1 MKRLIFCLLMA
12 FVAIVPSN
20 MQAQIFDPVKWA
32 FSIQEVNEIEFDL
45 VATATVDPTY
55 HIYSTQMP
63 DMGPLPT
70 AFEFEPSND
79 FEVVGGARDLS
90 EGETFFDKEFGDHGV
105 EYVRFEGTVAFAQ
118 RLKKL
123 TDQPFKVVGTIYG
136 QACHTGG
143 CVPVSDEFEIDV
155 KGADGSVVAS
165 IPTPV
170 VVSEVD
176 SAQTDSVVATER
188 NSTVQTAAYDIEN
201 FTSEGAEST
210 DTSLWGMLLSAILWG
225 LAALLTPCVFP
236 MVPMTVSFFMHG
248 DGESKKEGR
257 FKAFMYFLFIVLLY
271 TLPIAI
277 IILVTYFIGGEGV
290 TAGIFNW
297 LATNWIPNLIFF
309 LVFMIFAASFFG
321 AFEITLGSGLIN
333 KSDSKQGNKNLAGI
347 FFMALTLVLV
357 SFSCTGP
364 IVGTVLIQSTQGA
377 IWTPIICMFAFSVA
391 FALPFALFAMFPNL
405 LQKLPKSGG
414 WMNSVKVV
422 LGFVEV
428 ALGFKFLMTADQAY
442 GWGLLDREVYLGI
455 WIVCFTLLGF
465 YLLGKIRFK
474 GEKEVKELGVF
485 RLILIIV
492 DFTFVIYMIPGMW
505 GAPLKGLSG
514 YLPPQQT
521 LDFNLDR
528 TIKYVESQLPS
539 QTCDDPKYGDVLEL
553 PLDLNGYFD
562 YEQAMSC
569 GRAQNKPVFVD
580 FTGHGCNNCREMENS
595 VWSDP
600 EVLKMLRDEY
610 VVVALYVDDKTA
622 LKEEDWWT
630 SPKNGKVKTTIGT
643 KNIDF
648 QETRFNANAQPY
660 YVLLDNDGDMLM
672 IPRSYS
678 KDKAAFRTFLK
689 KGLDNYQNGR
699 KYFPENYQ

>member
-1 MKRLIFCLLMA
+1 MKKLLLALMMA
-12 FVAIVPSN
+12 FIAVMPLK
-20 MQAQIFDPVKWA
+20 MQAQGQMLDPVKWA
-32 FSIQEVNEIEFDL
+32 FSIQEVNDKEFDL
-45 VATATVDPTY
+45 IATATVDPSF
-55 HIYSTQMP
+55 HIYSTKMP
-63 DMGPLPT
+63 DLGPKAT
-70 AFEFEPSND
+70 EFEFEPSND
-79 FEVVGGARDLS
+79 FEVVGEARDVN
-90 EGETFFDKEFGDHGV
+90 EGEKYYDDIFDV
-105 EYVRFEGTVAFAQ
+105 EYVQFKGSAAYAQ

-123 TDQPFKVVGTIYG
+123 TDAPFMVVGTIMG
-136 QACHTGG
+136 QACKDGS
-143 CVPVSDEFEIDV
+143 CVPVSGDFEV
-155 KGADGSVVAS
+155 AVPGADGSTIVAA
-165 IPTPV
+165 PV
-170 VVSEVD
+170 STSESEDD
-176 SAQTDSVVATER
+176 SSKGGKAGQAVLSGDD
-188 NSTVQTAAYDIEN
+188 DIEY

-210 DTSLWGMLLSAILWG
+210 DTSLWGMILSAILWG

-248 DGESKKEGR
+248 EGESKKEGR
-257 FKAFMYFLFIVLLY
+257 FKAFMYFIFIVLLY
-271 TLPIAI
+271 TLPIAA
-277 IILVTYFIGGEGV
+277 IILITYFVGGEGV
-290 TAGIFNW
+290 TSGIFNW

-321 AFEITLGSGLIN
+321 AFEITLGSNMVN
-333 KSDSKQGNKNLAGI
+333 KSDSKQNTKNLGGI

-377 IWTPIICMFAFSVA
+377 VWTPIICMFAFSVA

-485 RLILIIV
+485 RLVLIII

-505 GAPLKGLSG
+505 GAPLKALSG

-528 TIKYVESQLPS
+528 TIKYVESQLPPNV
-539 QTCDDPKYGDVLEL
+539 CEEPKYGDVLEL
-553 PLDLNGYFD
+553 PHDLNGYFD
-562 YEQAMSC
+562 YEQALSC
-569 GRAQNKPVFVD
+569 ARAQDKPVFVD

-610 VVVALYVDDKTA
+610 VIVALYVDDKTQMP
-622 LKEEDWWT
+622 EEDWSVST
-630 SPKNGKVKTTIGT
+630 KNGKVKKTIGS

-648 QETRFNANAQPY
+648 QETRFGANAQPY

-678 KDKAAFRTFLK
+678 KDKTAFLTFLK
-689 KGLDNYQNGR
+689 KGLDNYKNGR
-699 KYFPENYQ
+699 KYIPEKYQK

>member
-1 MKRLIFCLLMA
+1 MKKLFLILLMA
-12 FVAIVPSN
+12 FAAIMPT
-20 MQAQIFDPVKWA
+20 QAQMVNPVEWE
-32 FSIQEVNEIEFDL
+32 FSILDVNETEFDV
-45 VATATVDPTY
+45 VATATVDPEY
-55 HIYSTQMP
+55 HIYSTKMP
-63 DMGPLPT
+63 ALGPLPT
-70 AFEFEPSND
+70 IFEFEKSDD
-79 FEVVGGARDLS
+79 FEVVGEARDVT
-90 EGETFFDKEFGDHGV
+90 EGELFYDDIFEV
-105 EYVRFEGTVAFAQ
+105 EYVQFKGKAIYAQ
-118 RLKKL
+118 RLKRL
-123 TDQPFKVVGTIYG
+123 TDSAFKVIGTVSG
-136 QACHTGG
+136 QACKDGM
-143 CVPVSDEFEIDV
+143 CVPVSDDFELVVPGVNGETLVETAAPATDNN
-155 KGADGSVVAS
+155 GA
-165 IPTPV
+165 
-170 VVSEVD
+170 
-176 SAQTDSVVATER
+176 ATETDEKQAVL
-188 NSTVQTAAYDIEN
+188 SAGDDYDY

-210 DTSLWGMLLSAILWG
+210 DTSLWGMILSAILWG

-248 DGESKKEGR
+248 EGESKQEGR

-277 IILVTYFIGGEGV
+277 LILITYFVGGESV

-297 LATNWIPNLIFF
+297 LATNWLPNLIFF
-309 LVFMIFAASFFG
+309 LVFMVFAASFFG
-321 AFEITLGSGLIN
+321 AFEITLGSNMLN
-333 KSDSKQGNKNLAGI
+333 KSDSKQNTKNLGGI

-377 IWTPIICMFAFSVA
+377 IWTPIICMLAFSIA

-474 GEKEVKELGVF
+474 GEKEVKELSVF
-485 RLILIIV
+485 RLVLIII

-505 GAPLKGLSG
+505 GAPLKALSG

-528 TIKYVESQLPS
+528 TIKYVESQQES
-539 QTCDDPKYGDVLEL
+539 QTCEEPKYSDVLEL
-553 PLDLNGYFD
+553 PLDLSGYFD
-562 YEQAMSC
+562 YEQALSC
-569 GRAQNKPVFVD
+569 ARAQDKPVFVD

-610 VVVALYVDDKTA
+610 VVVALYVDDKTEMP
-622 LKEEDWWT
+622 EEDWSVST
-630 SPKNGKVKTTIGT
+630 KNGKVKKTIGS

-648 QETRFNANAQPY
+648 QETRFGANAQPY

-678 KDKAAFRTFLK
+678 KDKAAFLTFLK
-689 KGLDNYQNGR
+689 KGLDNYKNGR
-699 KYFPENYQ
+699 KYIPEKYQK

>member
-1 MKRLIFCLLMA
+1 MA
-12 FVAIVPSN
+12 FAAIMPT
-20 MQAQIFDPVKWA
+20 QAQMVNPVEWE
-32 FSIQEVNEIEFDL
+32 FSIQDVNETEFDV
-45 VATATVDPTY
+45 VAMATVDPEY
-55 HIYSTQMP
+55 HIYSTKMP
-63 DMGPLPT
+63 ALGPLPT
-70 AFEFEPSND
+70 IFEFEKSDD
-79 FEVVGGARDLS
+79 FEVVGEARDVT
-90 EGETFFDKEFGDHGV
+90 EGELFYDDIFEV
-105 EYVRFEGTVAFAQ
+105 EYVQFKGKAIYAQ
-118 RLKKL
+118 RLKRL
-123 TDQPFKVVGTIYG
+123 TDSAFKVIGTVSG
-136 QACHTGG
+136 QACKDGM
-143 CVPVSDEFEIDV
+143 CVPVSGDFELV
-155 KGADGSVVAS
+155 KLGVNGETLVETAV
-165 IPTPV
+165 PL
-170 VVSEVD
+170 
-176 SAQTDSVVATER
+176 TDNNDAATETDEKQAVL
-188 NSTVQTAAYDIEN
+188 SAGDDYDY

-210 DTSLWGMLLSAILWG
+210 DTSLWGMILSAILWG

-248 DGESKKEGR
+248 EGESKQEGR

-277 IILVTYFIGGEGV
+277 LILITYFVGGESV

-297 LATNWIPNLIFF
+297 LATNWLPNLIFF
-309 LVFMIFAASFFG
+309 LVFMVFAASFFG
-321 AFEITLGSGLIN
+321 AFEITLGSNMLN
-333 KSDSKQGNKNLAGI
+333 KSDSKQNTKNLGGI

-377 IWTPIICMFAFSVA
+377 IWTPIICMLAFSIA

-474 GEKEVKELGVF
+474 GEKEVKELSVF
-485 RLILIIV
+485 RLVLIII

-505 GAPLKGLSG
+505 GAPLKALSG

-528 TIKYVESQLPS
+528 TIKYVESQQES
-539 QTCDDPKYGDVLEL
+539 QTCEEPKYSDVLEL
-553 PLDLNGYFD
+553 PLDLSGYFD
-562 YEQAMSC
+562 YEQALSC
-569 GRAQNKPVFVD
+569 ARAQDKPVFVD

-610 VVVALYVDDKTA
+610 VVVALYVDDKTEMP
-622 LKEEDWWT
+622 EEDWSVST
-630 SPKNGKVKTTIGT
+630 KNGKVKKTIGS

-648 QETRFNANAQPY
+648 QETRFGANAQPY

-678 KDKAAFRTFLK
+678 KDKAAFLTFLK
-689 KGLDNYQNGR
+689 KGLDNYKNGR
-699 KYFPENYQ
+699 KYIPEKYQK